1 MIGGMILSIA
11 RNVKESS
18 HLQRSDIVSNDI
30 VSNDPTPP
38 AAQPAAVAAESGHA
52 LLPRL
57 QAGEQAAW
65 AELVA
70 EQSPRLF
77 RYLRHNLPTA
87 ADAEDALSETFMA
100 AVRALPSFDGGVSL
114 TTFLYSLAYRKVADF
129 WRKRSDTVELSESL
143 PAKVVDDVSS
153 EFMDALDSLPEQMRQ
168 VLLLRY
174 HVGLSVSE
182 VAEVIDRSYKGAESL
197 LSRARVQ
204 LREALQRA
212 GIEHG

>member
-1 MIGGMILSIA
+1 M
-11 RNVKESS
+11 KESP
-18 HLQRSDIVSNDI
+18 HLKRSDRVEND
-30 VSNDPTPP
+30 SPP
-38 AAQPAAVAAESGHA
+38 AEGLATEQGNA
-52 LLPRL
+52 LLQRL

-77 RYLRHNLPTA
+77 RYLRHNLPTN
-87 ADAEDALSETFMA
+87 ADAEDALSETLMA
-100 AVRALPSFDGGVSL
+100 AVRALPSFDGGVSI
-114 TTFLYSLAYRKVADF
+114 TAFLYSLAYRKVADF
-129 WRKRSDTVELSESL
+129 WRKRSSTVELSETLAAPPTTEIS
-143 PAKVVDDVSS
+143 A
-153 EFMDALDSLPEQMRQ
+153 EFIDALDSLPEQLRQ

-174 HVGLSVSE
+174 HVGLNVSE
-182 VAEVIDRSYKGAESL
+182 VAEVMDRSYKGAESL